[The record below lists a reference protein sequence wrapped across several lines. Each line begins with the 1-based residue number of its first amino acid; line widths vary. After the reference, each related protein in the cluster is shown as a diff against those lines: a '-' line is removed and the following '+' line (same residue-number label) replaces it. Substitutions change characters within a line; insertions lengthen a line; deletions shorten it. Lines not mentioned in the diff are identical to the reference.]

1 MAMNGYETAASM
13 LRALAHPVRLQIIDL
28 LLAHGSACVCHL
40 EAYLG
45 KSQSYISKQLSTLRA
60 AGLVA
65 DRRQGLN
72 VYYSVANDTLPS
84 LMASLRESALVTT
97 GSPDIGPMVWRAD
110 VYPVTACSCPV
121 CEPDPL
127 EAVNHAR

>member
-45 KSQSYISKQLSTLRA
+45 KSQSYISKQLSTL
-60 AGLVA
+60 LA

-97 GSPDIGPMVWRAD
+97 GSSDIGPMVWRAD
-110 VYPVTACSCPV
+110 VHPVTACSCPV
-121 CEPDPL
+121 CEPDLL